1 MEYVILREGMKI
13 VWQQNIITYKVE
25 RFGTCNVRFHFC
37 IRYGIIS
44 LQNYKRYYVKDF
56 AKTIPEVAT

>member
-1 MEYVILREGMKI
+1 MGFLRTEQS
-13 VWQQNIITYKVE
+13 VQQTLITYKVE
-25 RFGTCNVRFHFC
+25 RFGAYNVRFHFC
-37 IRYGIIS
+37 NRYGIIS